1 VRAHGPG
8 LTRDAVH
15 RDWTQGSILGNLL
28 SLSWPMLIGSSLNML
43 GPTIDMIWIGRLG
56 AASIAGV
63 GVSAIAIMLVNSLMG
78 GLFAGTS
85 AMVARF
91 MGARDETSAN
101 RVAQQAFVVG
111 LAYCIVLAVI
121 GIFLADKILMSLGV
135 AADVVAE
142 GAAYMRIQ
150 LVGIVT
156 MGAVTAGQSIMNASG
171 DTRTPMKISVSFR
184 LLHMALAPCL
194 ILGLWEFPKL
204 GVQGAALSNVVS
216 QAVGGGLAMWVLFS
230 GRTRLRVTLK
240 RFRFDRDIIWRTVK
254 IGFPASITQ
263 VERTFSE
270 LVLVRFIVPFGT
282 FAVAAHSVAQRIDM
296 FMQMFCGS
304 IGSSS
309 GVLAGQAL
317 GAKQPQRASRT
328 GWLAAGLATGF
339 TVLCAVAIWFW
350 AEHLIGIF
358 SSEGQLVDIASTF
371 LRIQITG
378 YVFWGMVVAL
388 SMCLNGVGDTVVP
401 MITNLA
407 TMWGFS
413 LTLAYILSQHTSLGV
428 YGIRWAM
435 VVGIVLRA
443 VIYGVYFK
451 AGRWQRKQV

>member
-1 VRAHGPG
+1 
-8 LTRDAVH
+8 
-15 RDWTQGSILGNLL
+15 
-28 SLSWPMLIGSSLNML
+28 M
-43 GPTIDMIWIGRLG
+43 WI
-56 AASIAGV
+56 
-63 GVSAIAIMLVNSLMG
+63 
-78 GLFAGTS
+78 
-85 AMVARF
+85 
-91 MGARDETSAN
+91 
-101 RVAQQAFVVG
+101 
-111 LAYCIVLAVI
+111 
-121 GIFLADKILMSLGV
+121 
-135 AADVVAE
+135 
-142 GAAYMRIQ
+142 
-150 LVGIVT
+150 
-156 MGAVTAGQSIMNASG
+156 
-171 DTRTPMKISVSFR
+171 
-184 LLHMALAPCL
+184 
-194 ILGLWEFPKL
+194 
-204 GVQGAALSNVVS
+204 
-216 QAVGGGLAMWVLFS
+216 LFS
-230 GRTRLRVTLK
+230 GRTRLRVTLR
-240 RFRFDRDIIWRTVK
+240 RFSFDRSIIWRTVK

-309 GVLAGQAL
+309 GVLAGQNL
-317 GAKQPQRASRT
+317 GARQPQRASRT

-339 TVLCAVAIWFW
+339 TVLCSVAIWFW

-358 SSEGQLVDIASTF
+358 SSEEQLVSIGSNF
-371 LRIQITG
+371 LRIQIAG

-388 SMCLNGVGDTVVP
+388 SMCLNGVGDTIVP
-401 MITNLA
+401 MITNLT

-413 LTLAYILSQHTSLGV
+413 LTLAYVLSQHTSLGV